1 MEEFAPE
8 LITARR
14 VVQLRCPAQLGPIPT
29 LPASQPAPAVLQA
42 TTVQERLTSSPSF
55 LAPLGST
62 VLMVSAKYDQY
73 LSLYHKTVDINK

>member
-1 MEEFAPE
+1 M
-8 LITARR
+8 
-14 VVQLRCPAQLGPIPT
+14 RCPAQLGPIPT
-29 LPASQPAPAVLQA
+29 LLASQPAPAVLQA

-73 LSLYHKTVDINK
+73 LPLFNKISLFNKSVDINK

>member
-1 MEEFAPE
+1 MQC
-8 LITARR
+8 L
-14 VVQLRCPAQLGPIPT
+14 AQLGPIPT

-62 VLMVSAKYDQY
+62 VPMVSAKYDQY
-73 LSLYHKTVDINK
+73 LSLFYKTVDINK